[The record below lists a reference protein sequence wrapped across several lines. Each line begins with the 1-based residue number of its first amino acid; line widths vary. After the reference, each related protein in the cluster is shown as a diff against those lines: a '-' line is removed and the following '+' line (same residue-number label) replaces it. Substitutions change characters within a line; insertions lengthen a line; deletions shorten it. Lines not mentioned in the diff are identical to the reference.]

1 MLNLDSVEIYKKLD
15 PFNMLGQL
23 TGLPQQ
29 CLNAWQKSS
38 NFKLPHEYAE
48 IDKVV
53 VLGMGGSAIGGDLIR
68 SLASSAGKPVIFVN
82 REYDLPAFVDSK
94 TLVIASS
101 YSGNTEETLSAFNQ
115 ALKTDCKKLV
125 ATTGGELKK
134 IAEAAGVPVFIID
147 HVAPPRAALGYSFM
161 PLIAFL
167 HNLGFLKGMP
177 VDVSS
182 MVKNLETML
191 EILKETVPSK
201 SNPAKQLAQTLYGKV
216 AVIYGA
222 GILTEVARRWK
233 TQINENSKAWAF
245 YETLPE
251 LNHNA
256 VVGYQFPSELASKL
270 FVVFLSCPSIHPR
283 TKVRYQV
290 TGELLKQSNINYQ
303 VVDSQGEGALN
314 QMMSLIFLGD
324 WVSYYLSFLYQTDPS
339 PVKVID
345 YLKKRLS
352 ETK

>member
-1 MLNLDSVEIYKKLD
+1 MLNLDDVALYKKLD
-15 PFNMLGQL
+15 PENMLGQL
-23 TGLPQQ
+23 QGLPQQ
-29 CLNAWQKSS
+29 CLSAWQKAS
-38 NFKLPHEYAE
+38 NFTLPGDYAG

-53 VLGMGGSAIGGDLIR
+53 ILGMGGSAIGADLIR
-68 SLASSAGKPVIFVN
+68 TFVSSIAKPIIFVN
-82 REYDLPAFVDSK
+82 REYDLPPFVDAK

-101 YSGNTEETLSAFNQ
+101 YSGNTEETLSAFTQ

-125 ATTGGELKK
+125 ATTGGKLKDM
-134 IAEAAGVPVFIID
+134 AQAARVPVFIVD

-167 HNLGFLKGMP
+167 SNLGFLKGMSF
-177 VDVSS
+177 DVPS
-182 MVKNLETML
+182 MVKNLESML
-191 EILKETVPSK
+191 ERLKETVPSK
-201 SNPAKQLAQTLYGKV
+201 SNPAKQLAAILHNKIP
-216 AVIYGA
+216 VIYGA

-256 VVGYQFPSELASKL
+256 VVGYQFPSELAAKL
-270 FVVFLSCPSIHPR
+270 FVVLLRCPSLHPR
-283 TKVRYQV
+283 TAVRYQV
-290 TGELLKQSNINYQ
+290 TGELLKQKGIKYQ
-303 VVDSQGEGALN
+303 IVDSEGEDALN

-324 WVSYYLSFLYQTDPS
+324 WVSYYLSILYNTDPS